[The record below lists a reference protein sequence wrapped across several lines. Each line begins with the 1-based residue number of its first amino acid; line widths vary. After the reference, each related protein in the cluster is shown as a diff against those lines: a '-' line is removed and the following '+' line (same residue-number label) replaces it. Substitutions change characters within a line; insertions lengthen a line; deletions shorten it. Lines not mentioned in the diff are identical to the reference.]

1 MTLLYVFNF
10 VLLVV
15 AVAWIA
21 DQTFL
26 SQLSKP
32 IKISMA
38 IIAICFELWMLGI
51 ARWWCHYF
59 LRLLVLNL
67 GLFKL
72 KVNNL
77 TVLSYIGVGLLFT
90 YFPFTICI
98 YTGAMTI
105 LVAYYG
111 KDQEE
116 TRSIKLFLVIFY
128 TLLLLNY
135 SYWYQFVIY
144 LHDIPSIVI
153 EFCTLIF
160 IPTGMFLLPDEKRKV
175 VYNPRDPETGSMAHH
190 SISLSGF
197 DED

>member
-1 MTLLYVFNF
+1 MV
-10 VLLVV
+10 
-15 AVAWIA
+15 
-21 DQTFL
+21 
-26 SQLSKP
+26 
-32 IKISMA
+32 

-51 ARWWCHYF
+51 ARWWCHYL
-59 LRLLVLNL
+59 LRLFVLNL

-77 TVLSYIGVGLLFT
+77 YVLSYLGVGLLLT

-144 LHDIPSIVI
+144 LNDIPSIII
-153 EFCTLIF
+153 EFCTLMF
-160 IPTGMFLLPDEKRKV
+160 IPTGMFLLPD
-175 VYNPRDPETGSMAHH
+175 
-190 SISLSGF
+190 
-197 DED
+197 